1 MKVLFVVPEIRLDG
15 EPYSVP
21 LWAGV
26 LASIVERKG
35 GQVGILDL
43 NGLRMNYGGKHVP
56 NEKIVEELA
65 SEKWDIVG
73 IGGLTTTYSRMKE
86 IIPMIRQNC
95 KDSTIIAGGGWITY
109 NPDEIMELIPEIDL
123 SCIGE
128 GEVTFSEVYEHIK
141 SGKNDFEDIAGLC
154 IRKNKEF
161 HFTKPRSL
169 IPDLNTVPYPA
180 YDLYELDIY
189 FKYSSLPYSVE
200 SINSKRRMTVVW
212 ERGCPRGCTFCSH
225 NGMSRFDMQNI
236 LGKGDR

>member
-73 IGGLTTTYSRMKE
+73 IGGLTTTYARMKE

-95 KDSTIIAGGGWITY
+95 KDSIISA
-109 NPDEIMELIPEIDL
+109 
-123 SCIGE
+123 
-128 GEVTFSEVYEHIK
+128 
-141 SGKNDFEDIAGLC
+141 
-154 IRKNKEF
+154 
-161 HFTKPRSL
+161 
-169 IPDLNTVPYPA
+169 
-180 YDLYELDIY
+180 
-189 FKYSSLPYSVE
+189 
-200 SINSKRRMTVVW
+200 
-212 ERGCPRGCTFCSH
+212 
-225 NGMSRFDMQNI
+225 
-236 LGKGDR
+236 